1 LSFYIDSSR
10 RIFYKYY
17 NAAETRR
24 GHLSFA
30 SLIFLTASVACAC
43 MFCARSNGYPGK
55 SYLAELRHWCSV
67 DCDVVHCDGSAAV
80 AVVSVP
86 SKCCQRGR
94 QRSGEHAKWSH
105 HSAWTAYVSRFGWC
119 LLLIHIAPLY
129 SFSAPYSWCL
139 LTMIVFFQT
148 SFTTCLNSLL
158 LDHCFVTVSLKV
170 SSLSLTTFCQKLKSR
185 LFKQLYYVFSALTLL
200 VGCQEEHPA
209 CKHWMMSVWSK
220 VQIVCMWSSWCQ
232 CIPKPRHLLPHLNP
246 DWFFWYRL
254 TQVVPE
260 NRPLNRFGVVVLVVK
275 QSCLDIIRQ

>member
-10 RIFYKYY
+10 GIFYKYY

-24 GHLSFA
+24 GHLSFT
-30 SLIFLTASVACAC
+30 SLIFLTASVARAC

-158 LDHCFVTVSLKV
+158 LDHCSVTVSLKV
-170 SSLSLTTFCQKLKSR
+170 SPSSLPCHWRHFVKNWNHIYLSSYTMSSVLWHCWLGARKSTRPVNIEWCLSGARCR
-185 LFKQLYYVFSALTLL
+185 LFACGPADASAS
-200 VGCQEEHPA
+200 Q
-209 CKHWMMSVWSK
+209 
-220 VQIVCMWSSWCQ
+220 
-232 CIPKPRHLLPHLNP
+232 NP
-246 DWFFWYRL
+246 
-254 TQVVPE
+254 VI
-260 NRPLNRFGVVVLVVK
+260 
-275 QSCLDIIRQ
+275 SCLI